1 MVLKLKNDVVENFHG
16 TEVADPY
23 RWLEEPNS
31 PETIEWAKGMQEEY
45 EAYFSDTKNTGQ
57 QDKQRLS
64 ELWNFPKFFVPK
76 KVKNRLFF
84 QKNDGLQNQAVLFV
98 KEDNSDSETIVI
110 DPNLLSED
118 GTVALTNYAINK
130 NADLIAYAT
139 SQSGSDWQVIRVR
152 NVETGEDLTDVI
164 QWVKFTSIA
173 WSPDNNGFY
182 YSRFPQPG
190 TVSKEE
196 EGCYSKVYFHKIGTS
211 QDEDILVH
219 EQPEDKEL
227 MFSPFVSNDEK
238 YLGLRVNFG
247 TASENRV
254 YIKPIDSAE
263 GFTRLLDKQDAE
275 YTYITN
281 KGTTFYFKTTLYA
294 PKARIISIDLEQP
307 DSENWKEIVAEQNDV
322 MDFVQFY
329 NGQFIVSFLHDA
341 HHQIHFY
348 DLNGEKLKELNLPVI
363 GSLTGL
369 TGSSESTTF
378 YFGLTSFLYP
388 TVVYQYDFESSNLSV
403 FAQSELPFNTDEYET
418 NQVFYTSKD
427 GTKVPMFLTHK
438 KGMALDGQN
447 PVILYAYG
455 GFNISLTPSFNP
467 AILRWL
473 EKGGVYAVANLRG
486 GSEYGEEW
494 HKAGMLENKQNVFDD
509 FISAAEWLI
518 AENYTSKGKLSIMGG
533 SNGGLLVAA
542 CMVQRPDLYGAVVCR
557 VPVIDM
563 LRYHKFTIGRFWI
576 PEYGNAE
583 KPEHFP
589 FLYAYSPLHNIKD
602 GQTYPPVLIAT
613 AESDDR
619 VVPAHAKKF
628 AATLLEKASPE
639 STIVLRLEA
648 KAGHGLGKPT
658 SKVIDEWVDFYA
670 FLDKELN

>member
-1 MVLKLKNDVVENFHG
+1 MEMKYKNDVVENFHG

-31 PETIEWAKGMQEEY
+31 PQTVEWVKDMQKDY
-45 EAYFSDTKNTGQ
+45 EAYFSDTNTQ
-57 QDKQRLS
+57 AEDKQRLTA
-64 ELWNFPKFFVPK
+64 LWNFPKFFVPK
-76 KVKNRLFF
+76 KVKNRLFY
-84 QKNDGLQNQAVLFV
+84 QKNDGLQNQAVLFM
-98 KEDNSDSETIVI
+98 KDNDSNTESVVI

-118 GTVALTNYAINK
+118 GTLALTNYAISK
-130 NADLIAYAT
+130 NGEYIAYAT

-152 NVETGEDLTDVI
+152 KIETGEDLNDQV

-173 WSPDNNGFY
+173 WSPDHSGFY

-196 EGCYSKVYFHKIGTS
+196 EGCFSKVYFHKIGTS
-211 QDEDILVH
+211 QEDDRLVH
-219 EQPEDKEL
+219 EQPENKEL
-227 MFSPFVSNDEK
+227 FFSPFVSDDEK
-238 YLGLRVNFG
+238 YLGLRVNLG
-247 TASENRV
+247 TAAENRV

-263 GFTRLLDKQDAE
+263 PFTRLLDQQDAE

-281 KGTTFYFKTTLYA
+281 KGTIFYFKTTLYA
-294 PKARIISIDLEQP
+294 PKSRIIAIDLNNA
-307 DSENWKEIVAEQNDV
+307 DSEKWEEIVPEQNDA
-322 MDFVQFY
+322 MDFVHFF
-329 NGQFIVSFLHDA
+329 NGQFIISFLHDA
-341 HHQIHFY
+341 HHQIHVY
-348 DLNGEKLKELNLPVI
+348 SLNGEKLKELDLPII

-369 TGSSESTTF
+369 TGGSTDTEF

-388 TVVYQYDFESSNLSV
+388 TIVYHYDFEKSNLSV
-403 FAQSELPFNTDEYET
+403 FAQSELPFYVEEYET
-418 NQVFYTSKD
+418 NQVLYTSKD
-427 GTKVPMFLTHK
+427 GTKVPMFVTHK
-438 KGMALDGQN
+438 KGISLEGQN
-447 PVILYAYG
+447 PVILYGYG
-455 GFNISLTPSFNP
+455 GFTISLTPSFNP

-509 FISAAEWLI
+509 FIAAGEWLI
-518 AENYTSKGKLSIMGG
+518 AENYTSKNKLSIMGG

-542 CMVQRPDLYGAVVCR
+542 CMVQRPDLFGAVICR

-583 KPEHFP
+583 NPEHFP
-589 FLYAYSPLHNIKD
+589 FLYAYSPLHNIQV

-628 AATLLEKASPE
+628 AATLNEKAS
-639 STIVLRLEA
+639 TDTTVVLRLEA

-658 SKVIDEWVDFYA
+658 SKVIDEWVDFFA